1 MIQLSLITPQLK
13 ANILLYS
20 KNDTKKS
27 YPQNINKHKDF
38 ETKVVVTKEE
48 TLRGGEDKNGHWDW
62 HTHSIE
68 NW

>member
-1 MIQLSLITPQLK
+1 MIQ
-13 ANILLYS
+13 
-20 KNDTKKS
+20 KKS